1 MSDTISLGTTLTI
14 DLGDLGP
21 QVQARIDSGE
31 YGSADEVIRAALEAL
46 KREETEFDDRL
57 RRKIKESLDDPR
69 PDIPMDEVFD
79 RLERKHAALMK
90 ADGLEP

>member
-1 MSDTISLGTTLTI
+1 MSDTISASNPVTI
-14 DLGDLGP
+14 DLGDQGF

-31 YGSADEVIRAALEAL
+31 YSSAAEVIRAALDAL
-46 KREETEFDDRL
+46 EREEAAFDDIL

-90 ADGLEP
+90 ANGLEP